1 VKGTTKSPAID
12 SDGSETDEEV
22 ELKQAAAALRAV
34 MAHSDMGGANPVQ
47 SEPEVIDLVSS
58 EDEKEPKEL
67 RQQESGDISPLV
79 SVTNKRARTQ
89 EHQVGASSAVQ
100 PAVRPPPGSIVRSIF
115 MTDNSNAGSECV
127 PQSNLQTVAGGA
139 SFYSPHRRQANQLP
153 GLPQMVVSPA
163 NHQLSQN
170 TFYPNAS
177 PEPQLSERSR
187 QALAEEHAF
196 LAANPSVLDAV
207 NVDDWLN

>member
-1 VKGTTKSPAID
+1 
-12 SDGSETDEEV
+12 
-22 ELKQAAAALRAV
+22 
-34 MAHSDMGGANPVQ
+34 
-47 SEPEVIDLVSS
+47 VIDLVSS
-58 EDEKEPKEL
+58 EDEMEPKEL
-67 RQQESGDISPLV
+67 QQQESDAISPLV

-89 EHQVGASSAVQ
+89 EHQMGGSSAVQ
-100 PAVRPPPGSIVRSIF
+100 PAARPPPGSIVRSIF
-115 MTDNSNAGSECV
+115 MTDNSYAGSQCA

-139 SFYSPHRRQANQLP
+139 PFYSPHRPPANQLP

-163 NHQLSQN
+163 NNQPSQN
-170 TFYPNAS
+170 SFYPNAS

-187 QALAEEHAF
+187 QALAEEQAF